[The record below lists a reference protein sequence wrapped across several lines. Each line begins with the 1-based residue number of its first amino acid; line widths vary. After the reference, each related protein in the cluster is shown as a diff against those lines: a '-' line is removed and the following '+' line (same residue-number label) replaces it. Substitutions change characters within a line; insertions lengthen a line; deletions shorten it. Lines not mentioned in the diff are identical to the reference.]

1 MQPVFLRVPPPCG
14 RWIRIAK
21 SSAAWKEGMSL
32 ALLGIFADS
41 AALRAM
47 GCLVKSAA
55 AWKEVI
61 RLDAIGIFAI
71 FSVLQATV
79 LLFSADRNAKERQ
92 FLLTKDPDCK
102 TIK

>member
-1 MQPVFLRVPPPCG
+1 MDA
-14 RWIRIAK
+14 I
-21 SSAAWKEGMSL
+21 
-32 ALLGIFADS
+32 GIFADS